1 MRIDELLAI
10 DVPSELRTLCEAQI
24 QGVWQIPSEL
34 VRLGLRRGATEV
46 SVENRRAGLLFRWQ
60 EAAVSETDLGWLE
73 TVLDSERSPEDRQRA
88 IVGLEAS
95 GAQSLLWAGG
105 VRGARLRLRSSTGE
119 RRLSFDHRQGRRLP
133 RCSAAE
139 ESGAVGTVLEWSCS
153 GLGRARAGTWLR
165 SSTRFAPKKVL
176 IDGKPIPR
184 GFPDGLF
191 HLQLESPVPCQ
202 LGLTRIGEDPLLWL
216 LQDGVASA
224 RASVPGYPAFQAAVE
239 LGGIVPPAASAADL
253 RRAVAPFLP
262 ELIDR
267 AVWMMVR
274 VADRLQR
281 LPETD
286 RQRLTV
292 LLLQA
297 ALGDLRS
304 EEVRRLPLVPQAGG
318 NGRILSVEEVGERAR
333 LRGGSLFVIDA
344 EVEPDEV
351 VADFETA
358 VRISDEERCLLT
370 ELLKVRLM
378 AAPHRRRGVLSSAAG
393 RLRAIVLVVRERLRG
408 LARPGALAANQLR
421 PQELVLLAA
430 LRSALEPME
439 VDFCGGGGGLR
450 RTARGVLVPR
460 SHPAVNVGA
469 AVVEQDPFWLYPL
482 LLALGFRDSPPPEL
496 RERWQREMAKLGVTE
511 EETP

>member
-24 QGVWQIPSEL
+24 QGLWQIPSEL

-46 SVENRRAGLLFRWQ
+46 SVEHRRAGLLFRWQ
-60 EAAVSETDLGWLE
+60 DAAVSEADLGWLE
-73 TVLDSERSPEDRQRA
+73 AALNSERSSEDRQRA
-88 IVGLEAS
+88 ITGLEAS
-95 GAQSLLWAGG
+95 GAQPLLWAGG

-119 RRLSFDHRQGRRLP
+119 RRLSFDHRRGRRPP
-133 RCSAAE
+133 RCNMAE
-139 ESGAVGTVLEWSCS
+139 DRGAVGTVLEWSCS
-153 GLGRARAGTWLR
+153 GLDRARARMWLR
-165 SSTRFAPKKVL
+165 SSARFAPVRVL
-176 IDGKPIPR
+176 IDGKAIPR
-184 GFPDGLF
+184 GFPSGLY
-191 HLQLESPVPCQ
+191 HLQLVSPVPCQ
-202 LGLTRIGEDPLLWL
+202 LGLTRTGDDPLLWL
-216 LQDGVASA
+216 LQDGVAST
-224 RASVPGYPAFQAAVE
+224 RASVPGYPAFHAAVE

-253 RRAVAPFLP
+253 RRAVTPFLP

-281 LPETD
+281 LPEAD

-297 ALGDLRS
+297 ALGELRS

-318 NGRILSVEEVGERAR
+318 SGRILSVEEVGERAR

-344 EVEPDEV
+344 KAKPGEN

-370 ELLKVRLM
+370 ELLEVRFL
-378 AAPHRRRGVLSSAAG
+378 AGPRRRRGVLSLAAG
-393 RLRAIVLVVRERLRG
+393 RMRTIVLVLKERLRG
-408 LARPGALAANQLR
+408 LTGPSAVPANQLR
-421 PQELVLLAA
+421 PPELTLLAA
-430 LRSALEPME
+430 LRSALEPTE
-439 VDFCGGGGGLR
+439 VDFCGGSGGLR
-450 RTARGVLVPR
+450 RTARGLRVPR
-460 SHPAVNVGA
+460 NHPAVKAGA
-469 AVVEQDPFWLYPL
+469 AVVDRDPVWLYPV

-496 RERWQREMAKLGVTE
+496 RGRWQHAMAVLGVAE
-511 EETP
+511 EKKP